1 MKNQFR
7 VFIFLPIVILIVSCQ
22 DKPKITSIDTIEELL
37 SAYYE
42 TVGGYDNIKAIESKI
57 VDGHYIEPGYNLLLN
72 AHQEFKRPY
81 YRIVG
86 DTARGF
92 AEGFDG
98 KSWEY
103 NKKKG
108 YYRSEGE
115 ADKAT
120 LRGAE
125 FDESF
130 IDYKEKGY
138 EVEFKGITVLENQEY
153 YELLMKYPEGDVK
166 RYFFDKSNYLPRYM
180 TKSMPLHAVGEPI
193 DYLVSI
199 TDYRKVGNVLFPFSK
214 IERNVHTGQ
223 MVNSTLTDT
232 IILNEDI
239 PLSLFSPVNK

>member
-1 MKNQFR
+1 MKNEIR
-7 VFIFLPIVILIVSCQ
+7 LLVIFLASIAMFSCQ
-22 DKPKITSIDTIEELL
+22 DKQKKTTINTTDELL
-37 SAYYE
+37 TAYFQSI
-42 TVGGYDNIKAIESKI
+42 GGYDNIKAIDTKI
-57 VDGHYIEPGYNLLLN
+57 IDGHYIEPGYNLLLK

-81 YRIVG
+81 YRVVG
-86 DTARGF
+86 DNARGF

-115 ADKAT
+115 AEKAT

-125 FDESF
+125 FDESY

-138 EVEFKGITVLENQEY
+138 EVEFKGITTLENQEY
-153 YELLMKYPEGDVK
+153 YELLLKYPEGDVK

-180 TKSMPLHAVGEPI
+180 TKTMPLHAVGKPI
-193 DYLVSI
+193 DYIVSI

-214 IERNVHTGQ
+214 IERNVHTGK
-223 MVNSTLTDT
+223 MINSTLTDT
-232 IILNEDI
+232 IVLNEDI
-239 PLSLFSPVNK
+239 PLSWFSPIK